1 MNVYTII
8 FERSDD
14 PCNAEIKTFATLKGA
29 KDALYKHIN
38 AFVKNFP
45 DRQDIRSDAWASFY
59 ENDGEAYAVTVEEGK
74 EIFNRIEK
82 QNVITAKSPR
92 KQNVVK

>member
-59 ENDGEAYAVTVEEGK
+59 ENDGEAYAVTIEDGK
-74 EIFNRIEK
+74 EVFNHIEK
-82 QNVITAKSPR
+82 QKVITTESPR
-92 KQNVVK
+92 KRDVVK